1 MKTVTG
7 RPPAASALALVLA
20 AAGVAILMLGAIRL
34 WAIRGNA
41 ILLDLTFTGCF

>member
-7 RPPAASALALVLA
+7 RPPPASALALVLA

-34 WAIRGNA
+34 WALRGNA